1 MAELKKWNVLP
12 SFMFSWIFNRKIS
25 TCPSSEA
32 NMLSPMTKKQ
42 RIWNGKN
49 GLAMLNDL
57 RNALIREL
65 DVLFV
70 IKTPISNVGRT
81 RLTLLFAEDV

>member
-1 MAELKKWNVLP
+1 
-12 SFMFSWIFNRKIS
+12 
-25 TCPSSEA
+25 
-32 NMLSPMTKKQ
+32 MTKKQ

-81 RLTLLFAEDV
+81 RLTLLFAEDVKSREAREGMDELRCKS

>member
-1 MAELKKWNVLP
+1 
-12 SFMFSWIFNRKIS
+12 
-25 TCPSSEA
+25 
-32 NMLSPMTKKQ
+32 
-42 RIWNGKN
+42 
-49 GLAMLNDL
+49 MLNDL

-81 RLTLLFAEDV
+81 RLALLLAEDVKSREAREGMDELRSKS